1 MVIGPNKTTHK
12 LIAFEKTTP
21 MILNHHDG
29 ILFHCNQRFPA
40 VNLFKKCSSLLYAD
54 QLQFMVVHVITYLN
68 LFPPLT
74 KWEITTNL
82 MKV

>member
-1 MVIGPNKTTHK
+1 MVIGSNKTTPK

-54 QLQFMVVHVITYLN
+54 QLQFMVAITHLN

-74 KWEITTNL
+74 EWEIPTNL